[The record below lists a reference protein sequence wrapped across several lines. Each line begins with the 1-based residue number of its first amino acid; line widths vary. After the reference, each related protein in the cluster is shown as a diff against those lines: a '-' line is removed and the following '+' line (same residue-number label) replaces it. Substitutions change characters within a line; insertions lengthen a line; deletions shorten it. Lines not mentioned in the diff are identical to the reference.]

1 MLYSHADKGAQTIE
15 QLNSFLRGEL
25 SAVESY
31 NLALQRLAGFLYR
44 ATLEDCANSH
54 ERRALMLAREVA
66 RRGGS
71 PAQNSGTWGKF
82 VRVLESS
89 SIRAGAKHA
98 VAALEEGEDHGRN
111 DYDRDIE
118 KLDVDGRS
126 FVAQRLMPEQIRT
139 HGAMSYL
146 KKRLHSGP
154 WYSHGHTVTG

>member
-1 MLYSHADKGAQTIE
+1 MLHSHADTGAQTID

-31 NLALQRLAGFLYR
+31 NLALQRLTNFQHR
-44 ATLEDCANSH
+44 ATLEDCASSH
-54 ERRALMLAREVA
+54 QRRALMLAREVS

-82 VRVLESS
+82 VRIFETGSLR
-89 SIRAGAKHA
+89 IGAKHA

-139 HGAMSYL
+139 HGAMSHL
-146 KKRLHSGP
+146 KKRLHGGT
-154 WYSHGHTVTG
+154 WHNHTVLS